1 MSDLTDLLEGE
12 SPEIVP
18 TTRIEKYLAAAIDG
32 SGIEGLPAPV
42 SNVDYLLLQL
52 INVLS
57 GGGGASGGLKC
68 LQHATENN
76 IGLTYDSETKLL
88 KIPVPFL
95 IPETWRQIIVQFK
108 YNAISPSKEYPNL
121 TFTFTNGKHKE
132 CVVVSNYVGYI
143 FDIYSLPSADDS
155 NLTLEFKYGGDL
167 GSDQSRIFVDYSI
180 PTDTSSNAGYTVT
193 VFYED

>member
-1 MSDLTDLLEGE
+1 MSDLTDLLDGE

-68 LQHATENN
+68 LKYESTATPTGGGTVTFPVDFVMPQNWKM
-76 IGLTYDSETKLL
+76 IVVQFGHLVVGTDYKSSVVFTSETLQAGSS
-88 KIPVPFL
+88 FYDY
-95 IPETWRQIIVQFK
+95 W
-108 YNAISPSKEYPNL
+108 YNFEL
-121 TFTFTNGKHKE
+121 QQ
-132 CVVVSNYVGYI
+132 
-143 FDIYSLPSADDS
+143 LPSDAAMSLVLDVVRES
-155 NLTLEFKYGGDL
+155 IIGGGESLEPSF
-167 GSDQSRIFVDYSI
+167 
-180 PTDTSSNAGYTVT
+180 NASPGYTVT

>member
-68 LQHATENN
+68 LKYESTATPTGGETVTFPVDFVMPQNWKMLVVQSARDSYGRAYSFVFTSENISAN
-76 IGLTYDSETKLL
+76 CPTEDGVFHYSIAELPTEQSQQLVISSECLEMYDGT
-88 KIPVPFL
+88 I
-95 IPETWRQIIVQFK
+95 
-108 YNAISPSKEYPNL
+108 NL
-121 TFTFTNGKHKE
+121 TNTM
-132 CVVVSNYVGYI
+132 
-143 FDIYSLPSADDS
+143 
-155 NLTLEFKYGGDL
+155 
-167 GSDQSRIFVDYSI
+167 
-180 PTDTSSNAGYTVT
+180 TDFGAGYTVT

>member
-68 LQHATENN
+68 LKYESTATPTTEGTITFPVDFVMPQNWKMLVVQGARNSYGRAYSFVFTSENISAN
-76 IGLTYDSETKLL
+76 CPTKEGVFHYSIAELPTEQSQQLVISSKCLEMYDGT
-88 KIPVPFL
+88 I
-95 IPETWRQIIVQFK
+95 
-108 YNAISPSKEYPNL
+108 NL
-121 TFTFTNGKHKE
+121 TNTMTGFG
-132 CVVVSNYVGYI
+132 
-143 FDIYSLPSADDS
+143 
-155 NLTLEFKYGGDL
+155 
-167 GSDQSRIFVDYSI
+167 
-180 PTDTSSNAGYTVT
+180 AGYTVT